1 MLTSDIL
8 SFRSDSFATW
18 CVKTTCAYSL
28 YDMAGVGIT
37 VCMTTNY
44 STTSTIIAGSPLM
57 MVYVVCYQVLQPP
70 PMGGISVEDSPLA
83 GVPDFYAFVRR
94 GNRGDGGCQGT
105 EHAAAR

>member
-1 MLTSDIL
+1 MDLSKPRKVALSSMLTSDIL

-83 GVPDFYAFVRR
+83 GR
-94 GNRGDGGCQGT
+94 
-105 EHAAAR
+105 